1 MILISHR
8 GNLNGREINNE
19 NNPEYILN
27 SINLNFNV
35 EIDIWVNQN
44 KIFLGHDFPTHEV
57 QIDWLIE
64 YKSKLWIHCKN
75 IEAILYFKNTDFNF
89 FWHEKD
95 TLTITSKGYLWVYPG
110 FQPIKES
117 IAVMPELN
125 NDNLTECIGICS
137 DYILRYQ

>member
-35 EIDIWVNQN
+35 EIDIWVDQN